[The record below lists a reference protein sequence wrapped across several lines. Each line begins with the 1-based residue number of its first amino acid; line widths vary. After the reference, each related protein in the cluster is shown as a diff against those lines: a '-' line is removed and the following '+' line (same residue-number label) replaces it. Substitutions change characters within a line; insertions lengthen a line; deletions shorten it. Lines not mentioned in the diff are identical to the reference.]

1 MWLKKLFSKKDNEVK
16 VEAPE
21 AETSAPEATPEAA
34 PEATPEAAPEAT
46 PEAAPEATPEA
57 EKSAPE
63 AEAGNDA
70 ETK

>member
-34 PEATPEAAPEAT
+34 PEATPEAET
-46 PEAAPEATPEA
+46 
-57 EKSAPE
+57 SAPE